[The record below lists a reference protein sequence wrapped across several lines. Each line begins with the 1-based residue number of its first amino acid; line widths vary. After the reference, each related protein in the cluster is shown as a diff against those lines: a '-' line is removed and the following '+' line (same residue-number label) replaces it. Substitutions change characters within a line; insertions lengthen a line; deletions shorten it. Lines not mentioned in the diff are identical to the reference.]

1 VTTISVVRLLSD
13 QESIWLYCA
22 RLCRDSHGPSRL
34 LSDQES
40 IWLYC
45 ARLCR
50 DSHGPSRRGTIT
62 LCNLESI

>member
-1 VTTISVVRLLSD
+1 VTTISVV
-13 QESIWLYCA
+13 
-22 RLCRDSHGPSRL
+22 RL